1 MTILISM
8 KIKSRIENKK
18 LKISPCPMHPTPT
31 TSVSRH
37 TIRTPATLLST
48 STPTTHSTHPTPSL
62 QLQPPPRPRPPAALE
77 AALLRPPLRPGGHPP
92 PPPAVLAAATVQV
105 HLLHQVDTE
114 DHLPRRQEDR
124 VLRTLRLLKNK
135 TQQKQ
140 IIIKFSFQ
148 KTISKSIYQRT
159 ILKLKFLKTTSKL
172 KPQILESFLCNPK
185 VGSEDHPSEPQYSHP
200 LLCSRVWLH
209 S

>member
-1 MTILISM
+1 M
-8 KIKSRIENKK
+8 
-18 LKISPCPMHPTPT
+18 
-31 TSVSRH
+31 
-37 TIRTPATLLST
+37 
-48 STPTTHSTHPTPSL
+48 
-62 QLQPPPRPRPPAALE
+62 
-77 AALLRPPLRPGGHPP
+77 G
-92 PPPAVLAAATVQV
+92 
-105 HLLHQVDTE
+105 TE

-172 KPQILESFLCNPK
+172 KPQILESFLCNSRWRPRLCWAWLSQRSSCK
-185 VGSEDHPSEPQYSHP
+185 ELDIQNTRAWKWMVQ
-200 LLCSRVWLH
+200 LLRQICTLDV
-209 S
+209 